1 MILPQLAFGCP
12 PCMPACVG
20 RACEPLLLALRSGAP
35 VHALGG
41 DAVELGHA
49 AAHAAANAAA
59 QDVPVPVRAA
69 LLSMQPP
76 PGPRDSLA
84 CWCQLGNL
92 WENGLIEVFAIWM
105 LVFATGYYLSAV
117 LKIWDD
123 DEG

>member
-1 MILPQLAFGCP
+1 MILCFGCP
-12 PCMPACVG
+12 PCVPACVG
-20 RACEPLLLALRSGAP
+20 KACEPLLLALRSGAP
-35 VHALGG
+35 AHALALNG

-49 AAHAAANAAA
+49 AHAPASHFPA
-59 QDVPVPVRAA
+59 QDMAVPVREA
-69 LLSMQPP
+69 LFAMNPP

-123 DEG
+123 DEW